1 MYTVREI
8 LQSKDSKLWTIK
20 TDASVF
26 EALELMAEK
35 NIGSLLVMKNKKMQ
49 GIFSER
55 DYARGIVLKGKSSK
69 KTSVG
74 ELMTKNVIYVAPD
87 GQNKGMHGSN
97 DIKAC
102 SPPASLSRRG
112 INRNCEYRRSCQTD
126 NIRPGIY
133 YKGTGEIYNW
143 QLLDQSVNIGCRLI
157 SWSWC
162 Q

>member
-20 TDASVF
+20 TNASVF

-35 NIGSLLVMKNKKMQ
+35 NIGSLLVMENKKMQ

-87 GQNKGMHGSN
+87 DRIKECMALMTSKRVRHLPVYQDGELIGILSIG
-97 DIKAC
+97 DIVKQII
-102 SPPASLSRRG
+102 SDQEFTIKELEKY
-112 INRNCEYRRSCQTD
+112 I
-126 NIRPGIY
+126 
-133 YKGTGEIYNW
+133 TGNY
-143 QLLDQSVNIGCRLI
+143 
-157 SWSWC
+157 
-162 Q
+162 

>member
-8 LQSKDSKLWTIK
+8 LQSKDSKLWTIE

-26 EALELMAEK
+26 EALQLMAEK
-35 NIGSLLVMKNKKMQ
+35 NIGSLLVMENKKMQ

-87 GQNKGMHGSN
+87 DRIKECMALMTSKRVRHLPVYQDGELIGIVSIGDLVKQIISDQEFTIRELEKYITGS
-97 DIKAC
+97 
-102 SPPASLSRRG
+102 
-112 INRNCEYRRSCQTD
+112 Y
-126 NIRPGIY
+126 
-133 YKGTGEIYNW
+133 
-143 QLLDQSVNIGCRLI
+143 
-157 SWSWC
+157 
-162 Q
+162 

>member
-20 TDASVF
+20 TTASVF

-35 NIGSLLVMKNKKMQ
+35 NIGSLLVMENKKMQ

-69 KTSVG
+69 QTSVG

-87 GQNKGMHGSN
+87 DRIKECMALMTSKRVRHLPVYQDGELIGILSIGDLVKQIISDQEFTIRELEKYITGS
-97 DIKAC
+97 
-102 SPPASLSRRG
+102 
-112 INRNCEYRRSCQTD
+112 Y
-126 NIRPGIY
+126 
-133 YKGTGEIYNW
+133 
-143 QLLDQSVNIGCRLI
+143 
-157 SWSWC
+157 
-162 Q
+162 

>member
-20 TDASVF
+20 TAASVF

-35 NIGSLLVMKNKKMQ
+35 NIGSLLVMENKKMQ

-87 GQNKGMHGSN
+87 DRIKECMALMTSKRVRHLPVYQDGELIGIVSIGDLVKQIISDQEFTIRELEKYITGS
-97 DIKAC
+97 
-102 SPPASLSRRG
+102 
-112 INRNCEYRRSCQTD
+112 Y
-126 NIRPGIY
+126 
-133 YKGTGEIYNW
+133 
-143 QLLDQSVNIGCRLI
+143 
-157 SWSWC
+157 
-162 Q
+162 

>member
-20 TDASVF
+20 TNASVF
-26 EALELMAEK
+26 EALQLMAEK
-35 NIGSLLVMKNKKMQ
+35 NIGSLLVMENNKMQ

-87 GQNKGMHGSN
+87 DRIKECMALMTAKRVRHLPVYQDGELIGILSIGDIVKQIISDQEFTIKELEKYITGS
-97 DIKAC
+97 
-102 SPPASLSRRG
+102 
-112 INRNCEYRRSCQTD
+112 Y
-126 NIRPGIY
+126 
-133 YKGTGEIYNW
+133 
-143 QLLDQSVNIGCRLI
+143 
-157 SWSWC
+157 
-162 Q
+162 

>member
-20 TDASVF
+20 TAASVF

-35 NIGSLLVMKNKKMQ
+35 NIGSLLVMENKKMQ

-87 GQNKGMHGSN
+87 DRIKECMALMTSKRVRHLPVYQDGELIGILSIGDLVKQIISDQEFTIRELEKYITGS
-97 DIKAC
+97 
-102 SPPASLSRRG
+102 
-112 INRNCEYRRSCQTD
+112 Y
-126 NIRPGIY
+126 
-133 YKGTGEIYNW
+133 
-143 QLLDQSVNIGCRLI
+143 
-157 SWSWC
+157 
-162 Q
+162 

>member
-20 TDASVF
+20 TNASVF

-35 NIGSLLVMKNKKMQ
+35 NIGSLLIMENKKMQ

-55 DYARGIVLKGKSSK
+55 DYARGIALKGKSSK

-87 GQNKGMHGSN
+87 DRIKECMALMTSKRVRHLPVYQDGELIGIVSIGDLVKQIISDQEFTIRELEKYITGS
-97 DIKAC
+97 
-102 SPPASLSRRG
+102 
-112 INRNCEYRRSCQTD
+112 Y
-126 NIRPGIY
+126 
-133 YKGTGEIYNW
+133 
-143 QLLDQSVNIGCRLI
+143 
-157 SWSWC
+157 
-162 Q
+162 

>member
-87 GQNKGMHGSN
+87 DRIKECMALMTSKRVRHLPVYQDGELIGIVSIGDLVKQIISDQEFTIRELEKYITGS
-97 DIKAC
+97 
-102 SPPASLSRRG
+102 
-112 INRNCEYRRSCQTD
+112 Y
-126 NIRPGIY
+126 
-133 YKGTGEIYNW
+133 
-143 QLLDQSVNIGCRLI
+143 
-157 SWSWC
+157 
-162 Q
+162 